1 MDRSF
6 IEQNNASTE
15 RLKKLV
21 NRLSAGDLSQAVGP
35 DWTVA
40 ITLAHLAFWDQ
51 RVLLV
56 LDRTEKEGKLVP
68 ADLDSNIVNDIALP
82 TWKIVPGRDAARLA
96 VETAA
101 LLDLRL
107 EAFPEALLEQVHAH
121 NPRWVARSLHRN
133 EHLDEIDAALKRG
146 G

>member
-6 IEQNNASTE
+6 VDQNQASTE

-21 NRLSAGDLSQAVGP
+21 DGLSEADLRRAVGP

-56 LDRTEKEGKLVP
+56 LDRTEKERTLMP
-68 ADLDSNIVNDIALP
+68 ADLDSGIVNDIALP
-82 TWKIVPGRDAARLA
+82 TWKVVPGQDAARLA

-101 LLDLRL
+101 ALDQRL
-107 EAFPEALLEQVHAH
+107 EAFPEALLEQVNAH
-121 NPRWVARSLHRN
+121 NPRWVTRALHRN
-133 EHLDEIDAALKRG
+133 EHLDEVDRALKAAI
-146 G
+146 

>member
-6 IEQNNASTE
+6 VEQNRASTE

-21 NRLSAGDLSQAVGP
+21 SRLSEADLAHKVGP

-51 RVLLV
+51 RVRFV

-68 ADLDSNIVNDIALP
+68 ADLDSGIVNDIALP

-96 VETAA
+96 IETAVA
-101 LLDLRL
+101 LDQRL
-107 EAFPEALLEQVHAH
+107 EAFPQELLEQVNAH
-121 NPRWVARSLHRN
+121 NSRWLQRFLHRN
-133 EHLDEIDAALKRG
+133 EHLDEVDQALR
-146 G
+146 

>member
-15 RLKKLV
+15 RLKRLV
-21 NRLSAGDLSQAVGP
+21 HRLTEADLAQAVGP
-35 DWTVA
+35 DWTVG

-51 RVLLV
+51 RVLFV
-56 LDRTEKEGKLVP
+56 LNRTEKEGKLVP

-96 VETAA
+96 VETAV
-101 LLDLRL
+101 LLDQRL
-107 EAFPEALLEQVHAH
+107 EAFPETLLEQVNSH
-121 NPRWVARSLHRN
+121 NPRWVTRSLHRN
-133 EHLDEIDAALKRG
+133 EHLDEIGRALQ
-146 G
+146 

>member
-6 IEQNNASTE
+6 AEQNKSSTE

-21 NRLSAGDLSQAVGP
+21 SRLSEADLTRPVGP

-51 RVLLV
+51 RVLFV
-56 LDRTEKEGKLVP
+56 LDRTKKEGKLFP
-68 ADLDSNIVNDIALP
+68 ADLDSSIVNDIVLP
-82 TWKIVPGRDAARLA
+82 TWKIVPGLDAARLA
-96 VETAA
+96 VETAGI
-101 LLDLRL
+101 LDQRL
-107 EAFPEALLEQVHAH
+107 DSFPRALLEQVNAH

-133 EHLDEIDAALKRG
+133 EHLDEVDQALR
-146 G
+146 